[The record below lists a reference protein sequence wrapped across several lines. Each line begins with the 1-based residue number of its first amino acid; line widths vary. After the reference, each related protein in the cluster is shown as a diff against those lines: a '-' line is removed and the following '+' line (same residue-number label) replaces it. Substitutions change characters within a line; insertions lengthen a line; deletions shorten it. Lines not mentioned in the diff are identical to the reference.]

1 MKKKFELG
9 EELESLV
16 YALEN
21 KIRKETNI
29 GVFTKQETAVLYSA
43 YEKINGS
50 IPPRNCSGCFN
61 AIKKSL
67 TNWLNMYAKPFDMTS
82 KKPNVTLV
90 DKVSGPFKEVEDT
103 VDRISNSIKELE
115 LEKETT
121 KRKRIKKVTKK

>member
-9 EELESLV
+9 EELETLV

-82 KKPNVTLV
+82 KEGVEIVEEVSKP
-90 DKVSGPFKEVEDT
+90 
-103 VDRISNSIKELE
+103 
-115 LEKETT
+115 